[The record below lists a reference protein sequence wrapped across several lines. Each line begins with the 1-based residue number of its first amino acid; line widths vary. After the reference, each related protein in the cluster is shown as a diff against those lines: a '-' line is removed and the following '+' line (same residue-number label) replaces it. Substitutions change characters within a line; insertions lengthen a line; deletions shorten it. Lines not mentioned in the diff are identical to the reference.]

1 MNQKYNRE
9 RDQKQETESR
19 FKTEE
24 AVIASEQRLES
35 YQEQSRSKKQ
45 QYNRISIGRLLLFCG
60 IIGGV
65 LLGTAGKF
73 WWGWLIAAGMLIT
86 FILVMRRHE
95 KLRLEQQYLENRIQV
110 ERRQLARLRGNWST
124 FPDTGAEFL
133 EEKDYVAR
141 DLDIFGTASLYQM
154 LCTAHTPWG
163 RQRLAE
169 ILKQGEPD
177 LQCLRDRQEAVQE
190 LMRNRELMGRYE
202 AFALDIVPEVRK
214 SGAVIRETGGE
225 STDEGAVTAGVTVE
239 EDAVATESIDIRK
252 LGTVLRVI
260 GIAYTGLFI
269 LGIVGAALGWWPT
282 GVILILFFVALGTSW
297 LTGGIS
303 SRLIG
308 DIFTQEQQLRSYLQM
323 MYTIKSATF
332 ESRMLSALVGQIAG
346 EGSAMEGLGKLEHI
360 LDAYNIRHNPIV
372 HWVLSGICLYD
383 YHLAARAADWRIR
396 YEQKL
401 QEGIRA
407 LGEIEMLNSLAVT
420 GTLRQTSMPEILQQ
434 DQAELSLQNVSHP
447 LIPTEQAVPNSIVL
461 KDQTV
466 IITGSNMSGKT
477 TFLRSIGVNLVLACA
492 GAPVCAEAMRTTQMR
507 LFTSMR
513 VADDVSHGISTF
525 YAEILRIK
533 EMVEYGKNNRP
544 MLCLIDEIFKGTN
557 SADRIVGAEA
567 VIRKLT
573 GPGHLT
579 IVSTHDFELCNL
591 AENYHFEEYYEG
603 DEIRFDY
610 RLKRGMC
617 TTTNALHLLKMAGLT
632 ENEK

>member
-1 MNQKYNRE
+1 MNQKYDQERKQKKSRE
-9 RDQKQETESR
+9 QEAGGE
-19 FKTEE
+19 FVKE
-24 AVIASEQRLES
+24 ATAAIGQRIES
-35 YQEQSRSKKQ
+35 YREQSRRKKE
-45 QYNRISIGRLLLFCG
+45 QYNRISVGRLLLFCG
-60 IIGGV
+60 IIGGI

-73 WWGWLIAAGMLIT
+73 WWGWLVAVCMLIA
-86 FILVMRRHE
+86 FVLVMRQHE
-95 KLRLEQQYLENRIQV
+95 KLRLEQQYLENRIRV
-110 ERRQLARLRGNWST
+110 ERRQLARLQGDWST
-124 FPDTGAEFL
+124 FPDVGAEFL

-141 DLDIFGTASLYQM
+141 DLDIFGKASLYQM
-154 LCTAHTPWG
+154 ICTAHTPWG
-163 RQRLAE
+163 RRRLAE

-177 LQCLRDRQEAVQE
+177 MQCLRDRQEAVRE
-190 LMRNRELMGRYE
+190 LLQDRELMGRYE
-202 AFALDIVPEVRK
+202 ALALDIKPEVGKPETR
-214 SGAVIRETGGE
+214 GAEDGTT
-225 STDEGAVTAGVTVE
+225 TD
-239 EDAVATESIDIRK
+239 SIDIKK
-252 LGTVLRVI
+252 LGNALRII
-260 GIAYTGLFI
+260 GIGYTGLFV
-269 LGIVGAALGWWPT
+269 LGIAGTALGWWPA
-282 GVILILFFVALGTSW
+282 GVILILFFVALGASW
-297 LTGGIS
+297 LTSGIS

-308 DIFTQEQQLRSYLQM
+308 GIFAQEQQLRSYLHM
-323 MYTIKSATF
+323 MYTIKSVTF
-332 ESRMLSALVGQIAG
+332 RSRMLSELAGRITG
-346 EGSAMEGLGKLEHI
+346 EGSAMEGLGKLEHL

-372 HWVLSGICLYD
+372 HWILSGVCLYD
-383 YHLAARAADWRIR
+383 FHIAALAADWREQ

-401 QEGIRA
+401 QAGIRA
-407 LGEIEMLNSLAVT
+407 LGEIEMLGSLAIT

-434 DQAELSLQNVSHP
+434 EQAELSLQNVSHP
-447 LIPTEQAVPNSIVL
+447 LIPAEQVVSNSITL

-492 GAPVCAEAMRTTQMR
+492 GAPVCAETMRATQMR

-533 EMVEYGKNNRP
+533 EMVEYGKNHQP

-579 IVSTHDFELCNL
+579 IVSTHDFELCKL

>member
-1 MNQKYNRE
+1 MNQKH
-9 RDQKQETESR
+9 DQKKEESR
-19 FKTEE
+19 EQEVNGKFIKE
-24 AVIASEQRLES
+24 AIDAINQQLES
-35 YQEQSRSKKQ
+35 CQIQNRSKKR

-60 IIGGV
+60 IVSGV

-73 WWGWLIAAGMLIT
+73 WWGWLVAAGMLVAFVLI
-86 FILVMRRHE
+86 MQYHE
-95 KLRLEQQYLENRIQV
+95 KLRLEQQYLENRIRV
-110 ERRQLARLRGNWST
+110 ECRQLARLQGGWNT

-141 DLDIFGTASLYQM
+141 DLDIFGKASLYQM
-154 LCTAHTPWG
+154 ICVAHTPWG

-169 ILKQGEPD
+169 VLKQGEPD
-177 LQCLRDRQEAVQE
+177 LQCLRERQEAVQE
-190 LMRNRELMGRYE
+190 LLQNRELMERYE
-202 AFALDIVPEVRK
+202 SLALGVEL
-214 SGAVIRETGGE
+214 ETGKPGTQKE
-225 STDEGAVTAGVTVE
+225 PLTAENTT
-239 EDAVATESIDIRK
+239 ATKNIDIRK
-252 LGTVLRVI
+252 TGTILRII

-269 LGIVGAALGWWPT
+269 LGIVGAVLHWWPT
-282 GVILILFFVALGTSW
+282 GIIMVLFFAALGTSW
-297 LTGGIS
+297 LTSGIS

-308 DIFTQEQQLRSYLQM
+308 DIFTQERQLHSYLQM
-323 MYTIKSATF
+323 MYTIKSAGF
-332 ESRMLSALVGQIAG
+332 ESRTLSELAGRIAG
-346 EGSAMEGLGKLEHI
+346 KGSAMEGLGKLEHI

-372 HWVLSGICLYD
+372 HWGLSGICLYD

-401 QEGIRA
+401 QDGIRA
-407 LGEIEMLNSLAVT
+407 LGEIEMLGSLAVI

-434 DQAELSLQNVSHP
+434 EQAELLVQNVSHP
-447 LIPTEQAVPNSIVL
+447 LIPAEQAVPNSITL

-477 TFLRSIGVNLVLACA
+477 TFLRSIGINLVLACA
-492 GAPVCAEAMRTTQMR
+492 GAPVCAEAVRATRMR

-513 VADDVSHGISTF
+513 VTDDVGHGISTF

-533 EMVEYGKNNRP
+533 EMVEYGNSNRP

-557 SADRIVGAEA
+557 SADRIIGAEA
-567 VIRKLT
+567 VIRRLT

-579 IVSTHDFELCNL
+579 IVSTHDFELCDF

-603 DEIRFDY
+603 DEIHFDY
-610 RLKRGMC
+610 CLKRGMC

-632 ENEK
+632 KNEK